1 MLPFFTLAKNWQQ
14 KRSVSRRTCR
24 LEQLEMRSLLSASG
38 LAAVAQPMLEAF
50 ASGLTAPAGFSPS
63 QICQAYGFNAVTGNG
78 AGQTIAIVDAYD
90 DPNVA
95 NDLWTFDAQFGLRNP
110 SFTEV
115 MMPNAK
121 GNGPA
126 PDRGW
131 ASEIA
136 LDVEWAH
143 AIAPN
148 ANILLVEANTASYTD
163 LLAAVD
169 YARSYYGVS
178 VVSMS
183 WGGGESGSET
193 SFDHYFTTPA
203 GHANVTFV
211 ASSGDDGAGVS
222 YPAASP
228 NVLAVGGTSLTLK
241 SNNYSSESAWSG
253 SGGGVSRVESEPSWQ
268 RSLQSYGTR
277 TVPDVAFDA
286 NPNTGVAVYDSYGS
300 GGWAVYGGTSI
311 SAPQWA
317 GLIAIVNQGRSTPL
331 KNTISDLYSLAKTS
345 PGDFHDITSGSN
357 GYRVT
362 TGYDLAT
369 GLGSPV
375 ANKLIADLIRSA
387 DATPAASGSG
397 TGSLKT
403 GAVSWGRWSEPL
415 TPPDGSGSQSTA
427 VSSLPWQTSSLDV
440 ATNGAAADGYLS
452 TPMSTGLSSSRRGID
467 VDSSTSAMLSAALFR
482 SGDSGVGSLG
492 PISTLWETSLKR
504 NAKDATQALSLADAS
519 SPASAEQDRL
529 LAVPMSDLPTA
540 AVDCC
545 FDEDSFGA
553 EHADALMRVDMAE
566 TTGASRATALAV
578 IPLIFSRFEEEP
590 TIGRADA
597 RKRWHLAARERC

>member
-1 MLPFFTLAKNWQQ
+1 
-14 KRSVSRRTCR
+14 
-24 LEQLEMRSLLSASG
+24 MRSLLSASG
-38 LAAVAQPMLEAF
+38 LAAATQPMLEAF
-50 ASGLTAPAGFSPS
+50 ASGLAAPAGLSPA
-63 QICQAYGFNAVTGNG
+63 QIRHAYGFDAVGGNG

-95 NDLWTFDAQFGLRNP
+95 SDLYTFDRQFGLPDP
-110 SFTEV
+110 SFSKV
-115 MMPNAK
+115 MMLSAK
-121 GNGPA
+121 GDLPA
-126 PDRGW
+126 ADRGW

-143 AIAPN
+143 AIAPA
-148 ANILLVEANTASYTD
+148 ANILLVEANTSSYTD
-163 LLAAVD
+163 MLAAVD
-169 YARSYYGVS
+169 YARNCYGVS

-183 WGGGESGSET
+183 WGGGEFGSET
-193 SFDHYFTTPA
+193 SCDTHFTTPA

-241 SNNYSSESAWSG
+241 SGNYSSESAWSG
-253 SGGGVSRVESEPSWQ
+253 SGGGVSRAEPEPSWQ

-286 NPNTGVAVYDSYGS
+286 NPSTGVSVYDSYGS

-317 GLIAIVNQGRSTPL
+317 GLIAIVNQGRATPL
-331 KNTISDLYSLAKTS
+331 KNAISDLYSLAKTS
-345 PGDFHDITSGSN
+345 PGDFHDISSGSN

-387 DATPAASGSG
+387 DSAPAPSSSG

-403 GAVSWGRWSEPL
+403 GAASWGRWSEPL
-415 TPPDGSGSQSTA
+415 SPPGGSDAQITA
-427 VSSLPWQTSSLDV
+427 VSLLPWQSSLDV
-440 ATNGAAADGYLS
+440 AANGAAANGYLS
-452 TPMSTGLSSSRRGID
+452 TPMSAGFLSLRRGAD
-467 VDSSTSAMLSAALFR
+467 VDSATDAMLSASLFR
-482 SGDSGVGSLG
+482 SGDFGSGLLG
-492 PISTLWETSLKR
+492 PVSALWENSLNR
-504 NAKDATQALSLADAS
+504 DATQTLSLANSTAAAALPADSVRVDAS
-519 SPASAEQDRL
+519 SPVSAEHDRP
-529 LAVPMSDLPTA
+529 LAVPTSDLPAA

-545 FDEDSFGA
+545 YDEDGLGA
-553 EHADALMRVDMAE
+553 EHADALVRVDMAE
-566 TTGASRATALAV
+566 ATGASRATALAV
-578 IPLIFSRFEEEP
+578 IPLIFSRFEEEAA
-590 TIGRADA
+590 IGRAET
-597 RKRWHLAARERC
+597 RKRWPLAAREPR